1 MQWQQKAQTKP
12 IQYSAWPR
20 PLDNFLAAL
29 DAAGRQKAVIDFADS
44 TERENWHYIPRE
56 RAGLPLKEMD
66 ERQRQLAHA
75 LVATGVSASGYEKV
89 STIISLEPILAELE
103 GSRAALPARSRA
115 VLT

>member
-1 MQWQQKAQTKP
+1 M
-12 IQYSAWPR
+12 R
-20 PLDNFLAAL
+20 PD
-29 DAAGRQKAVIDFADS
+29 GREAVIDFADS
-44 TERENWHYIPRE
+44 AERENWHYIPRE

-103 GSRAALPARSRA
+103 GAGRRFQRDPELYLREHFRRAGWRRALGLA
-115 VLT
+115 L